1 MFTVVKLIN
10 VHYRNEEHRSVK
22 VQFKTT
28 LEGVEEFTKRYYI
41 TVDGSE
47 EREVTQDEGNAEYKY
62 LREKYPD
69 MKALVIISAD
79 DDWIRYTRVGEHFE
93 VYVGYDF
100 ICSCDTINEVRD
112 VKEKLKEKLR

>member
-10 VHYRNEEHRSVK
+10 VHYRNEECRPVK

-28 LEGVEEFTKRYYI
+28 LEGLDELTKHYYVTVE
-41 TVDGSE
+41 DGE

-69 MKALVIISAD
+69 MKALVIIDAD
-79 DDWIRYTRVGEHFE
+79 DGWIRHTRVAEHFE

-100 ICSCDTINEVRD
+100 ICSCDTATEVRE
-112 VKEKLKEKLR
+112 VEEKLKEKLR